1 MDVLYWNGCGP
12 SRETTVLPAFS
23 HMDYF
28 TGPTWHS
35 PYCSD
40 ELHSWSLFFLG
51 KILRYPEMHHIQ
63 LWPQRKEKKNLL
75 SLLVSLQIQK
85 MYSIK
90 YFCVTRKCII
100 PNYGHIFF
108 LKKLKGKKNPPVAL
122 AVFADPAN
130 VFCQIFLLVSILR
143 WDPVVFWPS
152 MTSKSNDC
160 VFVRSSCFSLLLT
173 NAVEVSAGW
182 VTMLYQLSKAN
193 AAFKTEKMCEMRWSG
208 CQENQGILDLH
219 H

>member
-108 LKKLKGKKNPPVAL
+108 LKKLKGKKKPSCCSCCLCRSSKCILSNIFACIHPPMGPRRVL
-122 AVFADPAN
+122 AQHDVQIEWLC
-130 VFCQIFLLVSILR
+130 FCSLFLL
-143 WDPVVFWPS
+143 F
-152 MTSKSNDC
+152 TSSHQRC
-160 VFVRSSCFSLLLT
+160 GSECWMSH
-173 NAVEVSAGW
+173 NAVP
-182 VTMLYQLSKAN
+182 T
-193 AAFKTEKMCEMRWSG
+193 
-208 CQENQGILDLH
+208 
-219 H
+219 